1 MKCKPTCL
9 KNKYPRT
16 MIKSLYGL
24 RNEYWLASFAHKTAM
39 TLSNVSLFLKIE
51 IMLVATAHW
60 NDNFGFN
67 VNFLSQLRL
76 KYIINFYQKKDLLS
90 TEYKAN

>member
-24 RNEYWLASFAHKTAM
+24 RNEYWLAAFAHKTAM

-67 VNFLSQLRL
+67 VNFF
-76 KYIINFYQKKDLLS
+76 KPIK
-90 TEYKAN
+90 TEIYN